1 MFGSSDHSTRNIT
14 GFKVETFEDEMDPV
28 RSWVRNVGVIDAN
41 IAAQR

>member
-1 MFGSSDHSTRNIT
+1 MFESQDHSIRTIT
-14 GFKVETFEDEMDPV
+14 ELKVRTFEEEMDPV